1 MALLEE
7 HEDGSQ
13 WSFVIALNNAS
24 EYEGGGTKFV
34 ELKSARPVCDP
45 NLGYWVT
52 LKEWEQQLGI
62 EGEPERRSEHHS
74 REVAEPQPTSPTV
87 VGGKRVR

>member
-1 MALLEE
+1 MAYLIAERRCTAEE
-7 HEDGSQ
+7 
-13 WSFVIALNNAS
+13 V
-24 EYEGGGTKFV
+24 FV

-62 EGEPERRSEHHS
+62 EGEPERRSEHHP
-74 REVAEPQPTSPTV
+74 REAAEPQPTSPLTSPTV